1 MKGFKLALPLVLG
14 MSLAAGSAMAAD
26 GKKTPGSPCPAAS
39 NAPCPGQQSNPCPAA
54 PNGPCAD
61 QQGAPCIKA
70 PAPQGIC
77 PGQDAGFRLSAESSA
92 RYEKIV
98 KEYIEPMRKLKDE
111 LFVKKAQLKALENAT
126 DPDMKAVTETASAV
140 VILRNKLSALHSEME
155 QRIMKEVI
163 EPERKAA
170 AAQAAS
176 KPAEQKA
183 PAEAA
188 AKPAEQKAPAEA
200 ANKPAEQKA
209 PAEAA
214 NKPAEQKAPA
224 EAANKPAE
232 QKAPAEAANKPAEQ
246 KAPAEAAAKPAEQ
259 KAPAEAA
266 NKPDPRKKM
275 AKEEKPQRRT
285 FLGISF

>member
-1 MKGFKLALPLVLG
+1 MKAFKLALPLVLG

-26 GKKTPGSPCPAAS
+26 GEKTPGSPCPAAS

-61 QQGAPCIKA
+61 QQGAPCVKA
-70 PAPQGIC
+70 PAFQGPC
-77 PGQDAGFRLSAESSA
+77 PGQNAGFRLSDEGSA

-98 KEYIEPMRKLKDE
+98 KEYIGPMRKLKDE
-111 LFVKKAQLKALENAT
+111 LFVKKAQLQALENAK

-170 AAQAAS
+170 AAQT
-176 KPAEQKA
+176 A
-183 PAEAA
+183 P
-188 AKPAEQKAPAEA
+188 A

-224 EAANKPAE
+224 ETSNKPAE
-232 QKAPAEAANKPAEQ
+232 TANKPT
-246 KAPAEAAAKPAEQ
+246 EQ

>member
-26 GKKTPGSPCPAAS
+26 GEKTPGSPCPAAS

-98 KEYIEPMRKLKDE
+98 KEYIEPMRKLKDA

-188 AKPAEQKAPAEA
+188 AKPAEQKAS
-200 ANKPAEQKA
+200 
-209 PAEAA
+209 
-214 NKPAEQKAPA
+214 
-224 EAANKPAE
+224 
-232 QKAPAEAANKPAEQ
+232 AEAANKPAEQ

>member
-26 GKKTPGSPCPAAS
+26 GGKTPGSPCPAAS
-39 NAPCPGQQSNPCPAA
+39 NAPCPGQQSTPCPAA

-61 QQGAPCIKA
+61 QQGAPCVKV
-70 PAPQGIC
+70 PASHGNC
-77 PGQDAGFRLSAESSA
+77 PDQNAGFRLSAESSA

-126 DPDMKAVTETASAV
+126 DADMKAVTETASAV

-170 AAQAAS
+170 AAQAAQTAG
-176 KPAEQKA
+176 KPADQKT

-200 ANKPAEQKA
+200 ANKPTEQKA

-214 NKPAEQKAPA
+214 N
-224 EAANKPAE
+224 
-232 QKAPAEAANKPAEQ
+232 
-246 KAPAEAAAKPAEQ
+246 KPAEQ

>member
-1 MKGFKLALPLVLG
+1 MKGLKLALPLVLG

-26 GKKTPGSPCPAAS
+26 GEKTPGSPCPAAS

-98 KEYIEPMRKLKDE
+98 KEYIEPIRKLKDE
-111 LFVKKAQLKALENAT
+111 LFVKKAQLKALGNAT

-200 ANKPAEQKA
+200 ANKSAEQKA

-214 NKPAEQKAPA
+214 A
-224 EAANKPAE
+224 KPAE

>member
-1 MKGFKLALPLVLG
+1 MKAFKLALPLVLG

-26 GKKTPGSPCPAAS
+26 GEKTPGSPCPAAS

-61 QQGAPCIKA
+61 QQGAPCVKA
-70 PAPQGIC
+70 PAFQGPC
-77 PGQDAGFRLSAESSA
+77 PGQNAGFRLSDEGSA

-98 KEYIEPMRKLKDE
+98 KEYIGPMRKLKDE
-111 LFVKKAQLKALENAT
+111 LFVKKAQLQALENAK

-170 AAQAAS
+170 AAQT
-176 KPAEQKA
+176 A
-183 PAEAA
+183 P
-188 AKPAEQKAPAEA
+188 A

-224 EAANKPAE
+224 ETSNKPAEQKAPAETANKPAE
-232 QKAPAEAANKPAEQ
+232 QKAPAETANKPT
-246 KAPAEAAAKPAEQ
+246 EQ